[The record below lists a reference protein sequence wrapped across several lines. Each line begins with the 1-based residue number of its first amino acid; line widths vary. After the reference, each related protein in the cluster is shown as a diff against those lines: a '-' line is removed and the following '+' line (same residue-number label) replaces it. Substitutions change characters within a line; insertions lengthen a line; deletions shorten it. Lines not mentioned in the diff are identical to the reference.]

1 MSVNV
6 GDRVRI
12 GRGSVEHVVE
22 WVQGNRARLRSAHR
36 SVMANVDRL
45 TVVEPATRQA
55 GRSIEYASGG
65 CIRVDGKVFRAAD
78 RWTEVVVD
86 WDGVRIG
93 GRSYADQPSVV
104 SVHVSGDAT
113 GTQFVEIMASGPLE
127 DEEGVAWLTRPR
139 VLELA
144 AKLTTVAS
152 QMVG

>member
-36 SVMANVDRL
+36 SVMASVDRL

-55 GRSIEYASGG
+55 GRSIEYAPGG
-65 CIRVDGKVFRAAD
+65 CIRVDGEVFRAAD

-104 SVHVSGDAT
+104 ICPRQRRRDGHSVRGDH
-113 GTQFVEIMASGPLE
+113 GLGSFGGRGRR
-127 DEEGVAWLTRPR
+127 GVAHEALRP
-139 VLELA
+139 
-144 AKLTTVAS
+144 
-152 QMVG
+152 